1 VTTKTKEIHT
11 LLLAEEV
18 DRLEQIAGDQNR
30 SLAQL
35 IRNALAIVY
44 FRQSTAPTANMDLP
58 VDLPDDAS
66 VDDHSD
72 QRSKHIAEFR
82 SLSGIL
88 ADCPEFESAIG
99 EMDALWRNWQHPE
112 FA

>member
-1 VTTKTKEIHT
+1 MTTKTKEIHT
-11 LLLAEEV
+11 ILLAEEV
-18 DRLEQIAGDQNR
+18 DRLEQIAGAQNR

-44 FRQSTAPTANMDLP
+44 FHQSTASTMNWDLP
-58 VDLPDDAS
+58 VDLPGDAS
-66 VDDHSD
+66 IDDHSD
-72 QRSKHIAEFR
+72 HRSKRISEFR

-88 ADCPEFESAIG
+88 ADCPEFESAIE
-99 EMDALWRNWQHPE
+99 EMNALWRNWQHPE

>member
-1 VTTKTKEIHT
+1 MTTKTKEIHT
-11 LLLAEEV
+11 ILLAEEV
-18 DRLEQIAGDQNR
+18 DRLEQIAGAQNR

-44 FRQSTAPTANMDLP
+44 FRQSPASTMNLDLP
-58 VDLPDDAS
+58 VDLPDDTSA
-66 VDDHSD
+66 DNDNG
-72 QRSKHIAEFR
+72 QRSKHISDFR

-88 ADCPEFESAIG
+88 ADCPEFESAIE
-99 EMDALWRNWQHPE
+99 EMDTLWRNWQHPE